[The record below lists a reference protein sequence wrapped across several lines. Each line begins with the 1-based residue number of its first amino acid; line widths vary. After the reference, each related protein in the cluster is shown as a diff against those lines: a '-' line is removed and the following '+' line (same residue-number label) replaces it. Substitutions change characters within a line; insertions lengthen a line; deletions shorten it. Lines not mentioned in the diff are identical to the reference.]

1 MCNYLVLNAREQ
13 DGESALIIAA
23 KKGHHKRISILA
35 SLGADVN
42 AVDKVVELVFLA

>member
-13 DGESALIIAA
+13 DGETPLMIAA
-23 KKGHHKRISILA
+23 GRGYAECVSVLV

-42 AVDKVVELVFLA
+42 LATKVL

>member
-1 MCNYLVLNAREQ
+1 ML
-13 DGESALIIAA
+13 AA

-42 AVDKVVELVFLA
+42 AVDKVVELVFLAWRLNLNMNRP